1 MTAVALGLDQA
12 TLCSF
17 PKLLYSRV
25 KAASSSCCF
34 ICLSEHKESDVLRL
48 LPGCGHYFRS
58 KCVDLWLRMNRSRL
72 NCRTSLVPTPV
83 RSSLAEVTPPAG
95 GRIAAQ
101 ILESNKIHCK
111 LIEVFRAWVRGVD

>member
-17 PKLLYSRV
+17 PKLLYSR
-25 KAASSSCCF
+25 
-34 ICLSEHKESDVLRL
+34 HKESDVLRL

-83 RSSLAEVTPPAG
+83 RSSLAEVTPPAD
-95 GRIAAQ
+95 
-101 ILESNKIHCK
+101 S
-111 LIEVFRAWVRGVD
+111 